1 MNAIVACALHPGAT
15 RKAAKTASATMGGQV
30 EADAMTVRRL
40 IEITAEMGETTTT
53 QDPPTMQEEV
63 TNTRATEERGS
74 MTPEGAPPSQ
84 AGLVAEE
91 EEGKINLEPLR
102 DRLYSLLQPLL
113 SLDQV
118 HNHSWHSSSLL
129 HHNP

>member
-15 RKAAKTASATMGGQV
+15 RKAAKTASATVGGQV
-30 EADAMTVRRL
+30 AADAMTARRL
-40 IEITAEMGETTTT
+40 TEITAEMGETTTT
-53 QDPPTMQEEV
+53 QDLPTTQEGV
-63 TNTRATEERGS
+63 TNTRATEERVS

-91 EEGKINLEPLR
+91 EGKINLDPLR
-102 DRLYSLLQPLL
+102 DRLYSLLHPLL